1 MYASGKTEVCLA
13 FTGHWTKTHH
23 VKAFMTLYA
32 QILDNAGDALG
43 IILRHIRDHPTE
55 GFLIYCT
62 GMSHGPFLAAT
73 SVLTHC
79 VHSAGKDRTG
89 IFAAIILK
97 VLPPSNRL
105 VLSLKCFPSS

>member
-1 MYASGKTEVCLA
+1 
-13 FTGHWTKTHH
+13 
-23 VKAFMTLYA
+23 MTLYA

-62 GMSHGPFLAAT
+62 GMFHGPFLM
-73 SVLTHC
+73 LTFALTFC
-79 VHSAGKDRTG
+79 VESAGKDRTG

-97 VLPPSNRL
+97 VRPPTNRL
-105 VLSLKCFPSS
+105 VLALRSSILS